1 MGNNVGCHTVT
12 GFVLFAKALTTAD
25 AQRHNVVVSY
35 YRRAR
40 RHTVTGFGRKRT
52 AQYWTA
58 PFAAAAAR
66 PRSSTRDPATTTPS
80 RLPSEIAQ
88 TLGGGA

>member
-1 MGNNVGCHTVT
+1 MMARY
-12 GFVLFAKALTTAD
+12 AKALTTAAD
-25 AQRHNVVVSY
+25 ARRHNATKPDTSY